1 MARDAS
7 SAIRELPPAET
18 RLGHD
23 AMREL
28 RPAFQDE
35 GTFVAY
41 VEDVLRPGG
50 YRLLGA
56 FVPGR
61 EQAVAVA
68 GFRVGNSLAWGH
80 HVYIDDICTVPDAR
94 RHRHASALLDWLVQ
108 EGRRLGCTQLHLDSG
123 TGAERF
129 DAHRLY
135 YTNGLAIYSH
145 HFARGL

>member
-1 MARDAS
+1 MAGDAS
-7 SAIRELPPAET
+7 SDIRELEPGET
-18 RLGHD
+18 RLAHQ

-28 RPAFQDE
+28 RPAYQDE
-35 GTFVAY
+35 EAFIAY
-41 VEDVLRPGG
+41 VEDVLRPEG

-56 FVPGR
+56 FVGER

-68 GFRVGNSLAWGH
+68 GFRVGDSLAWGH
-80 HVYIDDICTVPDAR
+80 HLYVDDLVTASDAR
-94 RHRHASALLDWLVQ
+94 RHGYAGALLDWLVP

-135 YTNGLAIYSH
+135 HDHGLAIYSH